1 MSRALAAAWRST
13 AWLLPQRSDYTGL
26 RRSWRGDLL
35 AGLTVGVVALP
46 LALGFGVASGVG
58 ATAGIVTAIVAGIV
72 AAVFGGSS
80 VQVSGPTGAMAVVL
94 VPIVA
99 HEGAGAVASVAVIA
113 GVLVIAMGLSG
124 LGRMIQFVPWP
135 VLEGFTVGIAVTI
148 ALQQVPL
155 LLGGAKGA
163 GFSVLDS
170 AWVAVRQ
177 SSWSTSA
184 DTVLL
189 GFLVVIVMTVWPRVT
204 RRVPASITAVVLVT
218 AAAGLLHLA
227 VPTIGALPHQ
237 LFRPAVPAL
246 SPTVVRRLFGPA
258 VAVAILAAI
267 ESLLSARVADA
278 MTGST
283 RTSDAREMMGQGLA
297 NMASGMFGGMPATG
311 AIARTAV
318 NVRAGA
324 RTRVAA
330 ITHALVIVAVILLAA
345 PVVSRIPLAVLG
357 GVLVMTAA
365 KMIDYRR
372 VINVIRAHA
381 SEAVVFVL
389 TAVVTIAVNLVTA
402 IEVGLVV
409 AGWLALRAIASGSG
423 ATQEELA
430 DHHDGPVDES
440 ALLSDH
446 IAVFRL
452 DGALFFGAAPR
463 FLERFRQ
470 VNDVQVVILRLKGL
484 TFIDATGADALA
496 QIIDEMEGRGITVLV
511 KGARPEHG
519 RILATAGALADLDAK
534 DHLFDDLDA
543 AVTHARR
550 HVHRAGTESYS
561 IATAVPALSD
571 ATEGEVG
578 QLRPST

>member
-1 MSRALAAAWRST
+1 MAAAWRS
-13 AWLLPQRSDYTGL
+13 AARFLPEVSDYAGL

-99 HEGAGAVASVAVIA
+99 HDGVAAVATVAIIA
-113 GVLVIAMGLSG
+113 GVVVVGIGLSG
-124 LGRMIQFVPWP
+124 LGRMVQFVPWP
-135 VLEGFTVGIAVTI
+135 VIEGFTVGIAVTI
-148 ALQQVPL
+148 ALQQLPL
-155 LLGGAKGA
+155 LFGQAKGA
-163 GFSVLDS
+163 GSGVLDS
-170 AWVAVRQ
+170 AWLAMRSASWSASATPLLLGALVVAVM
-177 SSWSTSA
+177 A
-184 DTVLL
+184 
-189 GFLVVIVMTVWPRVT
+189 VWPRVT
-204 RRVPASITAVVLVT
+204 KRVPASIMAVLVVT
-218 AAAGLLHLA
+218 LIAVLLNLS
-227 VPTIGALPHQ
+227 VPTIGALPHH
-237 LFRPAVPAL
+237 LPLPRVPDLSPAQIRHLLGPAL
-246 SPTVVRRLFGPA
+246 
-258 VAVAILAAI
+258 AVAILAAT

-283 RTSDAREMMGQGLA
+283 KTSDTREMMGQGLA
-297 NMASGMFGGMPATG
+297 NVASGFFGGMPATG

-318 NVRAGA
+318 NVRAGG

-330 ITHALVIVAVILLAA
+330 MTHSLVIVAVIMLAA

-357 GVLVMTAA
+357 GVLVMTAV
-365 KMIDYRR
+365 KMVDHVR
-372 VINVIRAHA
+372 VLTVVRAHA
-381 SEAVVFVL
+381 SEAIVFGL
-389 TAVVTIAVNLVTA
+389 TAAVTIAVNLVTA

-409 AGWLALRAIASGSG
+409 AGVLALRAIASGSG

-430 DHHDGPVDES
+430 DHHDGPVDKT

-470 VNDVQVVILRLKGL
+470 VEGVQVIVLRMKGL
-484 TFIDATGADALA
+484 TFIDASGAEALA
-496 QIIDEMEGRGITVLV
+496 KIIDELEGREITVLI
-511 KGARPEHG
+511 KGARAEHG
-519 RILATAGALADLDAK
+519 RILATAGILADLDARG
-534 DHLFDDLDA
+534 HLFDDLDA
-543 AVTHARR
+543 AITHARR
-550 HVHRAGTESYS
+550 HVNRTGL
-561 IATAVPALSD
+561 ID
-571 ATEGEVG
+571 GVG
-578 QLRPST
+578 AA

>member
-1 MSRALAAAWRST
+1 MKR
-13 AWLLPQRSDYTGL
+13 LLPEASDYSGL

-58 ATAGIVTAIVAGIV
+58 ATAGIITAIVAGIV

-99 HEGAGAVASVAVIA
+99 RDGVGAVASVAIIA
-113 GVLVIAMGLSG
+113 GVIVVGMGLSG

-135 VLEGFTVGIAVTI
+135 VLEGFTVGIAITI

-155 LLGGAKGA
+155 LFGESKGT
-163 GFSVLDS
+163 GSSVLDS
-170 AWVAVRQ
+170 ARIAVK
-177 SSWSTSA
+177 SASWSASA
-184 DTVLL
+184 ATVLL
-189 GFLVVIVMTVWPRVT
+189 GTLVAAVMVVWPRVT
-204 RRVPASITAVVLVT
+204 KRIPSSIVAVVIVT
-218 AAAGLLHLA
+218 VIATFLNLS
-227 VPTIGALPHQ
+227 VPTIGMLPHH
-237 LFRPAVPAL
+237 LPMPSIPNL
-246 SPTVVRRLFGPA
+246 SPTVVRRLLGPA
-258 VAVAILAAI
+258 LAVAILAAI

-278 MTGST
+278 MTGAT
-283 RTSDAREMMGQGLA
+283 KTSDTREMMGQGLA
-297 NMASGMFGGMPATG
+297 NIATGFFGGMPATG

-330 ITHALVIVAVILLAA
+330 ITHSLVIVAVIVLAA

-357 GVLVMTAA
+357 GVLVITAV
-365 KMIDYRR
+365 KMVDHIR
-372 VINVIRAHA
+372 VFTVIKAHL
-381 SEAVVFVL
+381 SEAIVFAL

-409 AGWLALRAIASGSG
+409 AGILALRAIASGSG

-430 DHHDGPVDES
+430 DHHDGPVDET

-446 IAVFRL
+446 IAIFRL

-463 FLERFRQ
+463 FLERFRR
-470 VNDVQVVILRLKGL
+470 VEGVRVVILRLKGL
-484 TFIDATGADALA
+484 TFIDASGADALA
-496 QIIDEMEGRGITVLV
+496 QIIDELGGRGITVLI
-511 KGARPEHG
+511 KGARAEHG
-519 RILATAGALADLDAK
+519 RILATAGILADLDAK
-534 DHLFDDLDA
+534 GHLFDDLDA
-543 AVTHARR
+543 AITHARR
-550 HVHRAGTESYS
+550 HVDRSGLIDEAG
-561 IATAVPALSD
+561 AA
-571 ATEGEVG
+571 
-578 QLRPST
+578 